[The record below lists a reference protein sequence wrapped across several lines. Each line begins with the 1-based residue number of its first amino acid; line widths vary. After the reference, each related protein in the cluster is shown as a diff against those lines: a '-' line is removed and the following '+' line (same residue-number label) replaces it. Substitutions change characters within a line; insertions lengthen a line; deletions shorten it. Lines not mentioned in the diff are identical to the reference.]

1 MPGGLE
7 RMSSNW
13 QSCFLKVRPHTRLKL
28 MTVPGF
34 QYASL
39 LRDVIQK
46 ARRNKLLPPA
56 SRPGSP
62 KSGATTVPSWNS
74 QPSTSASSQTQTTDY
89 SKFTFEHQPTELFPA
104 LDFSYAEQLLASNG
118 NGPEA
123 STIVR
128 FRGRCS

>member
-1 MPGGLE
+1 
-7 RMSSNW
+7 
-13 QSCFLKVRPHTRLKL
+13 

-62 KSGATTVPSWNS
+62 KSGATTVPNWNS
-74 QPSTSASSQTQTTDY
+74 QPTPASSQTQTTDY
-89 SKFTFEHQPTELFPA
+89 SKFTFERQPSDLFPA

-118 NGPEA
+118 TGPEN
-123 STIVR
+123 SQIVCPPR
-128 FRGRCS
+128 

>member
-1 MPGGLE
+1 
-7 RMSSNW
+7 
-13 QSCFLKVRPHTRLKL
+13 

-74 QPSTSASSQTQTTDY
+74 QPSTSTSSQTQATDY
-89 SKFTFEHQPTELFPA
+89 SKFSFDHQPTELFPA

-118 NGPEA
+118 NGPET

-128 FRGRCS
+128 TPRCYS